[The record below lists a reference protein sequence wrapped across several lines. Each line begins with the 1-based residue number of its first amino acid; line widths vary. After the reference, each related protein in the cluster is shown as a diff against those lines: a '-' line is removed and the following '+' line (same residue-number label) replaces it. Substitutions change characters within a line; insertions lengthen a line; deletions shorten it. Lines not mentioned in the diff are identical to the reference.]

1 VPDVDRRGREVEVS
15 PAEGGEIVM
24 PTLGMKLDAIPT
36 EEVPPLA
43 REIERHGFDEVWV
56 CEDLGR
62 NGGITQAA
70 LALGATERCRVGI
83 GILPAAVR
91 NVAYLAMENASLCRA
106 HPGRFL
112 PGLGHGMPNWLKQVD
127 AHPVSLLAC
136 LEEVTLVTR
145 RLVVGETVT
154 FHGRHVEIEDVTLQ
168 FPLPE
173 APPLCWGVRG
183 PKGIELAS
191 RVADG
196 LILAEGLRPR
206 PRGGRLRADG
216 PRRGERRLRLVLDRP
231 RPDLGGRALAGHGR
245 RRPRQELHALAAA
258 RELGAD
264 EATDA
269 VVGQL
274 TVSGDADGCAE
285 AIARL
290 YEAGADSVVLQPIP
304 GTERRQL
311 EEVAPMLP
319 ALGRPAMTD

>member
-1 VPDVDRRGREVEVS
+1 
-15 PAEGGEIVM
+15 M

-36 EEVPPLA
+36 EEVVPLA

-62 NGGITQAA
+62 NGGIAQAA

-91 NVAYLAMENASLCRA
+91 NVAYLAMEIASLCRA

-145 RLVVGETVT
+145 RLLVGETVT

-196 LILAEGLRPR
+196 LILAEGSGPAYVAGACERMGPDAENVVFAWFSIDPDPTLAVE
-206 PRGGRLRADG
+206 RLRGTVSAA
-216 PRRGERRLRLVLDRP
+216 
-231 RPDLGGRALAGHGR
+231 LGKSYMRSQLG
-245 RRPRQELHALAAA
+245 
-258 RELGAD
+258 ELGSD

-269 VVGQL
+269 VVGEL
-274 TVSGDADGCAE
+274 TVSGDAGGCAK

-311 EEVAPMLP
+311 EQVAPMLV
-319 ALGRPAMTD
+319 ALGRHPATTR